1 MSQGPLSTL
10 QKRYKMN
17 LIKKIIFHNDLGNYN
32 NCSTN
37 YLDTYTIKDVM
48 YSIANPWHEMSQ
60 HTLKLAWTKLKINWS
75 LTASASSSTND
86 ELNLSELKLNL
97 TRLSLN
103 LDEASIQTWLNKTD
117 CGFGFYTDDEI
128 VQLINAAELEAQQ
141 IRSESQTALSTN
153 LGQANTESWNIIF

>member
-1 MSQGPLSTL
+1 
-10 QKRYKMN
+10 
-17 LIKKIIFHNDLGNYN
+17 
-32 NCSTN
+32 
-37 YLDTYTIKDVM
+37 M

-153 LGQANTESWNIIF
+153 LGQAHTESWNIIFGFKEIKQIIRINFNFKRVNLTIRRK